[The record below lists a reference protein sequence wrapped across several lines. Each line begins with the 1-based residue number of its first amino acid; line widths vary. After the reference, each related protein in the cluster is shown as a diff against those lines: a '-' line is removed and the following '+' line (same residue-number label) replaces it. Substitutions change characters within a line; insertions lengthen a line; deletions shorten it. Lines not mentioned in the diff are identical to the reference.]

1 VVAAEAVAVAVA
13 GLRHH
18 RPPVVAVAVA
28 AVAVAAEAA
37 ETPLSPPPAWVGS
50 VQAVHLF
57 SPDQAVTVAAA
68 VSAMHSVPVKA
79 AAVSAMHS
87 VPVKAAAVA
96 AMRSVPVKAAALLHS
111 AQVKVAVKAALV
123 QMVLNLVEA

>member
-1 VVAAEAVAVAVA
+1 VVAAEAVAVA

-28 AVAVAAEAA
+28 VAAVAAEAA

-57 SPDQAVTVAAA
+57 SPDQAVTV
-68 VSAMHSVPVKA
+68 A